1 MKTDMKQMKKVLVLS
16 SSLRLRSNSEAL
28 VDEFVRGA
36 ADAGNEVE
44 KITLRE
50 KDIRFC
56 KGCLAC
62 QKTQRCVIKDDAPA
76 IVEKMH
82 DADVIAFASPI
93 YYYEMCGQ
101 LKTLLDR
108 ANPLYSAD
116 YRFRDIYMLTSAA
129 EDGEYVPERAVAG
142 LTGWIDCFE
151 KARLAGTVFAGGVD
165 GPGEIEG
172 DPSLVRAYEMGKS
185 IK

>member
-1 MKTDMKQMKKVLVLS
+1 MKQILVIS
-16 SSLRLRSNSEAL
+16 SSLRLHSNSEAL
-28 VDEFVRGA
+28 ADEFIRGA
-36 ADAGNEVE
+36 IEGGNNVE
-44 KITLRE
+44 KVTLKD

-62 QKTQRCVIKDDAPA
+62 QQTQRCVIKDDAPA

-82 DADVIAFASPI
+82 GSDVIVFASPI

-108 ANPLYSAD
+108 ANPLYPSD
-116 YRFRDIYMLTSAA
+116 YHFRDIYMLTTAA
-129 EDGEYVPERAVAG
+129 ENEEHVPERAVAG

-151 KARLAGTVFAGGVD
+151 KARLAGTVFAGGVG
-165 GPGEIEG
+165 GPGETDG
-172 DPSLVRAYEMGKS
+172 HPSLALAYEMGKS

>member
-1 MKTDMKQMKKVLVLS
+1 
-16 SSLRLRSNSEAL
+16 
-28 VDEFVRGA
+28 
-36 ADAGNEVE
+36 
-44 KITLRE
+44 
-50 KDIRFC
+50 
-56 KGCLAC
+56 
-62 QKTQRCVIKDDAPA
+62 
-76 IVEKMH
+76 MH

-108 ANPLYSAD
+108 ANPLYSSD

-129 EDGEYVPERAVAG
+129 ENEAHVPERAVAG

-151 KARLAGTVFAGGVD
+151 KAHLARTVFAGGVSE
-165 GPGEIEG
+165 PGETEG
-172 DPSLVRAYEMGKS
+172 HPSLIRAYEMGKA